1 MEEELP
7 ITEINWLLISQA
19 IPAYIKLLPQGPRA
33 VLTW

>member
-19 IPAYIKLLPQGPRA
+19 ISAYIKLLTQAPRTR
-33 VLTW
+33 LT